1 MYMKSGSSKKK
12 MDYFLGY
19 YQLYY
24 WKVRGLYDTSGDVDL
39 FREITQ
45 IINDTFTTVNSNLK
59 LCKSIVE
66 AEKIVKAGEDEIMKT
81 LKSKAPQ
88 LLQSIGIGQAGDS
101 NDALH
106 TIVEEEDGEP
116 DNSEVY
122 HENKDNVMHG
132 SFADSASDD
141 EPEENEVNGGEVD
154 DESESEDDDSAEEQD
169 SADELIDTDDD
180 ESERKEA
187 EREIE
192 DWSMK
197 SKPKLMGK
205 EKNFRLDSITF
216 NLV

>member
-1 MYMKSGSSKKK
+1 
-12 MDYFLGY
+12 
-19 YQLYY
+19 
-24 WKVRGLYDTSGDVDL
+24 
-39 FREITQ
+39 
-45 IINDTFTTVNSNLK
+45 
-59 LCKSIVE
+59 
-66 AEKIVKAGEDEIMKT
+66 MKT

-205 EKNFRLDSITF
+205 E
-216 NLV
+216 